1 MRKIRRQTMPF
12 EPNSFLAGVQT
23 GIRLGRLS
31 RTRTPVP
38 YGRMIITE
46 WGKPVMEETFGK
58 NISFVGEASLPITT
72 IDYKTVP
79 LWVARGEDVPSTDG
93 GLTLGHY
100 RVAETG
106 TEIRFERD
114 GDLNY
119 ELHVGNKVPVMWSVS
134 YTDPEPAYLYFFRNT
149 AYDNRKYALL
159 LYKQGNDSTFQMPM
173 YFSQAE
179 FEEMF
184 FGSAEDSQL
193 HMITETRR

>member
-1 MRKIRRQTMPF
+1 MPF

-38 YGRMIITE
+38 SGRMIITE
-46 WGKPVMEETFGK
+46 WGKPVMEETYGT

-72 IDYKTVP
+72 IDYRINL
-79 LWVARGEDVPSTDG
+79 LWVVRGEDVPSTAG

-100 RVAETG
+100 RVVETG

-119 ELHVGNKVPVMWSVS
+119 ELHVGNKTPHMWTVTL
-134 YTDPEPAYLYFFRNT
+134 TDPEPAYLYFFRNT
-149 AYDNRKYALL
+149 AAEDGRKYALL
-159 LYKQGNDSTFQMPM
+159 LYKQGNDSTFQLPM
-173 YFSQAE
+173 YFSQTE
-179 FEEMF
+179 FETMF

-193 HMITETRR
+193 HMITEVRR

>member
-1 MRKIRRQTMPF
+1 MPF

-38 YGRMIITE
+38 SGRMIITE

-72 IDYKTVP
+72 IDYRINL
-79 LWVARGEDVPSTDG
+79 LWVVRGEDVPSTEG

-100 RVAETG
+100 RVSGTG
-106 TEIRFERD
+106 TEIRFERE
-114 GDLNY
+114 GDNNY
-119 ELHVGNKVPVMWSVS
+119 ELHVGNLTPHMWSVS
-134 YTDPEPAYLYFFRNT
+134 YTDPDPPYLYFFCNT
-149 AYDNRKYALL
+149 AAEDGRKYALL
-159 LYKQGNDSTFQMPM
+159 LYKQGDDSTFQLPM
-173 YFSQAE
+173 YFPKSQ
-179 FEEMF
+179 FEELF
-184 FGSAEDSQL
+184 IGEPEDSQL